1 MKRLVVFATIVLL
14 FCPKLNAQLLRDL
27 KNAANNKV
35 KTLATKENLN
45 KATNSLLK
53 NMEKARAEFDS
64 ADFDYAI
71 LISDNSGLFD
81 VKEKGEAVAK
91 VSSVMNLFSS
101 FSKNDELSDEEKARF
116 NRESGELWYGSGKY
130 SLAEKK
136 FAQAKIFYEQ
146 GGLKEDLGY
155 LKTISSQGL
164 LYST

>member
-1 MKRLVVFATIVLL
+1 MHG
-14 FCPKLNAQLLRDL
+14 QLLQNL
-27 KNAANNKV
+27 KDKAKS
-35 KTLATKENLN
+35 LATKENLD
-45 KATNSLLK
+45 KASAAAMK
-53 NMEKARAEFDS
+53 SMDKARAEFDS

-136 FAQAKIFYEQ
+136 IRAGKNT
-146 GGLKEDLGY
+146 L
-155 LKTISSQGL
+155 
-164 LYST
+164 